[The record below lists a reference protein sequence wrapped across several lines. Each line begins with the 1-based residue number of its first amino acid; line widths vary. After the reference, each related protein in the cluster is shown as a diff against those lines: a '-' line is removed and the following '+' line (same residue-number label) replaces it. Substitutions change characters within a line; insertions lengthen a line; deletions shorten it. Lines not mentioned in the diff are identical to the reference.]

1 MWKVFLAEDERVVR
15 EGLRDNIP
23 WEQHGFE
30 FAGEAGDGELA
41 LAGIRRTK
49 PDLLITDIRMPFMDG
64 LTLCHMAHQENPKI
78 KVIIIS
84 GYDDFEYARRAISE
98 GVDRYLSKPVTRKVM
113 ESALEEERKK
123 LDQELEQEQYLQQY
137 RAERQEYEQFYRRV
151 FFEDV
156 FKGRLTF
163 EEMYSQAGR
172 LGLELD
178 SPCYNLLFFSLSDG
192 MDRAREVL
200 SQYFL
205 RYTQFFYFH
214 WTIDSF
220 GALIRGDREG
230 VDACTKAALVEI
242 ERACSEDNP
251 TGRWYACAG
260 QSVERFSQLKDCYRD
275 LSRIFSLRFLSPEEH
290 ILTGEMAEM
299 MLDGRDSSQLEAIDV
314 NKVNPAIVRGFL
326 EQGSLDEAEEF
337 AQTYIS
343 SVSEILSS
351 RIFRDYL
358 LLNLQFTVIAFV
370 ESIGFDRDELPGSSA
385 AELRTLTSPEDICAY
400 TRRLLEGAIRLKQ
413 QRESERNG
421 GLIDRAKAYVAAHY
435 AEESLSLNSAAG
447 ECGVSPNY
455 FSAIFSQQMK
465 QTFIEYVTAAR
476 MEKAK
481 ELLRTTTL
489 RSSQIAPQIGYK
501 DAHYFS
507 FVFRKTQGMTPRE
520 YRQNSSPVA

>member
-1 MWKVFLAEDERVVR
+1 M
-15 EGLRDNIP
+15 
-23 WEQHGFE
+23 
-30 FAGEAGDGELA
+30 
-41 LAGIRRTK
+41 
-49 PDLLITDIRMPFMDG
+49 
-64 LTLCHMAHQENPKI
+64 
-78 KVIIIS
+78 
-84 GYDDFEYARRAISE
+84 
-98 GVDRYLSKPVTRKVM
+98 
-113 ESALEEERKK
+113 
-123 LDQELEQEQYLQQY
+123 
-137 RAERQEYEQFYRRV
+137 
-151 FFEDV
+151 
-156 FKGRLTF
+156 
-163 EEMYSQAGR
+163 
-172 LGLELD
+172 
-178 SPCYNLLFFSLSDG
+178 
-192 MDRAREVL
+192 
-200 SQYFL
+200 
-205 RYTQFFYFH
+205 
-214 WTIDSF
+214 
-220 GALIRGDREG
+220 
-230 VDACTKAALVEI
+230 DACTKAAIAEI
-242 ERACSEDNP
+242 ERACTEGKP
-251 TGRWYACAG
+251 AGRWYACAG

-275 LSRIFSLRFLSPEEH
+275 LNRVFSLRFLSPEEH
-290 ILTGEMAEM
+290 ILTREMAEV

-400 TRRLLEGAIRLKQ
+400 TRRLLEGAIRLRQ
-413 QRESERNG
+413 QRETERNG

-489 RSSQIAPQIGYK
+489 RSSQIAPQMGTRMRIIS
-501 DAHYFS
+501 ALS
-507 FVFRKTQGMTPRE
+507 SERRRE
-520 YRQNSSPVA
+520 